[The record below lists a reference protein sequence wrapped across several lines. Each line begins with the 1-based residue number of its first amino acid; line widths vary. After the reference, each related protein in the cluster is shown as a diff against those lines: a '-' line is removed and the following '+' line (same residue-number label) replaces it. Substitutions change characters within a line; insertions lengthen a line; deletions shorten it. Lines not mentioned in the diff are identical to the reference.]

1 MAAGKINEVNMG
13 KNNWLKITIEADPCL
28 VEAISDFVVGVLEAG
43 VETGA
48 ADEPHRGTIV
58 CYLPKANPSREEVAE
73 NVARVRAMVEHVAG
87 LFATEVPKVIAELY
101 DEEDWGATWKSHFTS
116 FAIVP
121 GLIIAPTWEGYR
133 AKQGEKVITMDPG
146 MAFGTGHHATTTLC
160 LELLQET
167 LQAEPGQAV
176 LDVGTGTGILG
187 MAALHFGAARVMA
200 IDNDP
205 EAVAAASAN
214 AAANGFSQAMTV
226 ALTPLADLGAIYDLV
241 VANIVHDVLLQL
253 GEDLIA
259 KTRIGGSL
267 ILSGLLRGVQVSSI
281 EGFFRERGFLSL
293 ESRERGEWAAL
304 AMRRSK

>member
-1 MAAGKINEVNMG
+1 MST
-13 KNNWLKITIEADPCL
+13 NNWLKIIIEADPRL

-48 ADEPHRGTIV
+48 PDEPHRGTIV
-58 CYLPKANPSREEVAE
+58 CYLPKANPSQEEVAE
-73 NVARVRAMVEHVAG
+73 SVARVRAMVEDLAG
-87 LFATEVPKVIAELY
+87 LFAAAVPKVTAELY
-101 DEEDWGATWKSHFTS
+101 AEEDWGATWKSHFTA

-133 AKQGEKVITMDPG
+133 AKPGEKVITMDPG

-187 MAALHFGAARVMA
+187 MAALHFGASRVMA

-214 AAANGFSQAMTV
+214 AAANGLSRAMTV
-226 ALTPLADLGAIYDLV
+226 AFTPLADLDAVYDLV

-253 GEDLIA
+253 GEELTA
-259 KTRIGGSL
+259 KTRIGGTL
-267 ILSGLLRGVQVSSI
+267 ILSGLLRGVQVGNI
-281 EGFFRERGFLSL
+281 EGFFRERGFLVSQ
-293 ESRERGEWAAL
+293 SRERGEWAAL